1 MPDTFIKIASVTVG
15 SGGAASIDFTSIPST
30 YTDLCLKISG
40 RSTHSSIDQT
50 EITFNGSATGYN
62 YRSIF
67 GDGSSAA
74 SYGAGGSA
82 ITTYIPLQY
91 LPGTAQTSS
100 TFTNGE
106 MYIPNYAGSNHKSV
120 SFDTVEENNATAA
133 YALIYAAIWS
143 NTAAITSIKIDP
155 QNGNFVQYSTA
166 VLYGISNT

>member
-1 MPDTFIKIASVTVG
+1 MATTFTKIASVSVG
-15 SGGAASIDFTSIPST
+15 VLGAANIEFTSIPST

-40 RSTHSSIDQT
+40 RSTHTSLDQT

-91 LPGTAQTSS
+91 LPGIAQTSN
-100 TFTNGE
+100 TFTSSE
-106 MYIPNYAGSNHKSV
+106 MYIPNYAGSNNKSV

-143 NTAAITSIKIDP
+143 NTAAIASIKIDP
-155 QNGNFVQYSTA
+155 QNGNFAQYSTA
-166 VLYGISNT
+166 TLYGIKNS